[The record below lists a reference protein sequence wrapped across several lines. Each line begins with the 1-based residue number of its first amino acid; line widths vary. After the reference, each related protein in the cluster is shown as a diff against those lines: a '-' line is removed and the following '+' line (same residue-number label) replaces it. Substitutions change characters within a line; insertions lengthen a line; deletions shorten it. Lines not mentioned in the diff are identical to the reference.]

1 MAYFFNH
8 IKGLTENSGTK
19 CLTYIKWSNTAAT
32 ADKSVEAVPTITNNE
47 IDYGHIITQNAAN
60 QQVNYLSIT
69 ELYINGAKSSFIY
82 KTDEQR
88 INYDGKIFLTELEA
102 TNFIS
107 STADISTKLT
117 IDTDKV
123 ELSKDTSGR
132 GTITATGKIEGL
144 YFNATSDRRAKTNI
158 RPIAYGALDIIM
170 NTPVYTFNY
179 IKDNAESCGIMAQDL
194 PEDYSFDFID
204 RSNPDLLKV
213 HESKLVYL
221 LWKALQEQQLEI
233 KKLQCEIEELKNN

>member
-8 IKGLTENSGTK
+8 IKGLTENNGTQ
-19 CLTYIKWSNTAAT
+19 CLTYIKWSNTVAT
-32 ADKSVEAVPTITNNE
+32 ESKSVEAVPTITNNE
-47 IDYGHIITQNAAN
+47 IEYGHIITQNAAN
-60 QQVNYLSIT
+60 QQVNYLSIN
-69 ELYINGAKSSFIY
+69 ELRIGNDSTGFTYDVDNHEVHYGAKIFI
-82 KTDEQR
+82 
-88 INYDGKIFLTELEA
+88 TEIKS
-102 TNFIS
+102 NVFSS
-107 STADISTKLT
+107 STADISTNLT

-123 ELSKDTSGR
+123 ILSND
-132 GTITATGKIEGL
+132 GTIVAKGKIEGM
-144 YFNATSDRRAKTNI
+144 YFNALSDRRAKTNI
-158 RPIAYGALDIIM
+158 YPIADGALDIVM

-194 PEDYSFDFID
+194 PKDYSFDFID

-233 KKLQCEIEELKNN
+233 RQLKDELEELKNN

>member
-8 IKGLTENSGTK
+8 IKGLTENNGTQ
-19 CLTYIKWSNTAAT
+19 CLTYIKWSNAAAT
-32 ADKSVEAVPTITNNE
+32 ADLSIEAVPTITNNG

-60 QQVNYLSIT
+60 QQVNSLSINK
-69 ELYINGAKSSFIY
+69 LRIGNDLNSFIY
-82 KTDEQR
+82 DVDNHEVS
-88 INYDGKIFLTELEA
+88 YGAKIFITEIKS
-102 TNFIS
+102 NVFSS

-123 ELSKDTSGR
+123 VLSNN
-132 GTITATGKIEGL
+132 GTIVAKGKIEGL

-158 RPIAYGALDIIM
+158 YPIADGALDIVM

-221 LWKALQEQQLEI
+221 LWKAIQEQQLEI
-233 KKLQCEIEELKNN
+233 RKLKDELEELKNN

>member
-8 IKGLTENSGTK
+8 IKGLTEQGTK

-32 ADKSVEAVPTITNNE
+32 DALSVQSVPTITNNE
-47 IDYGHIITQNAAN
+47 KDYGHIITQNAAN
-60 QQVNYLSIT
+60 QQVNYLTVNDFTAAKFHIGGSSEIVYSPDIEQIQYGGNILLDKITTNELTVNNFLKFSGDSI
-69 ELYINGAKSSFIY
+69 I
-82 KTDEQR
+82 
-88 INYDGKIFLTELEA
+88 
-102 TNFIS
+102 
-107 STADISTKLT
+107 
-117 IDTDKV
+117 
-123 ELSKDTSGR
+123 LSNSNSG

-158 RPIAYGALDIIM
+158 YPIADGALDIVM
-170 NTPVYTFNY
+170 NTPIYTFNY
-179 IKDNAESCGIMAQDL
+179 IKDNVESCGVMAQDL

-204 RSNPDLLKV
+204 RSDPDLLKI

>member
-8 IKGLTENSGTK
+8 IKGLTEQGTK

-32 ADKSVEAVPTITNNE
+32 DALSVQSVPTITNNE
-47 IDYGHIITQNAAN
+47 KDYGHIITQNAAD
-60 QQVNYLSIT
+60 QQINYLSISK
-69 ELYINGAKSSFIY
+69 LYIKGAKSSFIY
-82 KTDEQR
+82 NNDKQQ
-88 INYDGKIFLTELEA
+88 INYDGKIFLKELEA
-102 TNFIS
+102 TNFTS

-117 IDTDKV
+117 INTDKV
-123 ELSKDTSGR
+123 ELFSD
-132 GTITATGKIEGL
+132 GTVVAKGKIEGL

-158 RPIAYGALDIIM
+158 YPIADGALDIVM

-179 IKDNAESCGIMAQDL
+179 IKDNVESCGVMAQDL

-204 RSNPDLLKV
+204 RSNPDLLKI

-233 KKLQCEIEELKNN
+233 KKLQCEIEELKK

>member
-8 IKGLTENSGTK
+8 IKGLTENNGTQ

-32 ADKSVEAVPTITNNE
+32 EGLSVEAVPTITNNG
-47 IDYGHIITQNAAN
+47 IDYGHIITQHAAN
-60 QQVNYLSIT
+60 QQVDYLSINKLRISNDT
-69 ELYINGAKSSFIY
+69 NSFTY
-82 KTDEQR
+82 NVDKQR
-88 INYDGKIFLTELEA
+88 VNYDGKIFLEELEA
-102 TNFIS
+102 TNFTS
-107 STADISTKLT
+107 STADISTELT
-117 IDTDKV
+117 INTDKV
-123 ELSKDTSGR
+123 KLSND
-132 GTITATGKIEGL
+132 GTVIATGKIEGL

-158 RPIAYGALDIIM
+158 RPIAYGALDIVM
-170 NTPVYTFNY
+170 NTPIYTFNY
-179 IKDNAESCGIMAQDL
+179 IKDNVESCGIMAQDL

-233 KKLQCEIEELKNN
+233 RQLKDELKELKNN

>member
-1 MAYFFNH
+1 MAYFLNH
-8 IKGLTENSGTK
+8 IKGLTENGTQ

-32 ADKSVEAVPTITNNE
+32 DTLSVQSVPTITNNGK
-47 IDYGHIITQNAAN
+47 DYGHIITQNAAN
-60 QQVNYLSIT
+60 QQVNYLSIA
-69 ELYINGAKSSFIY
+69 ELYIKGAKSSFTY
-82 KTDEQR
+82 NNDKQQ
-88 INYDGKIFLTELEA
+88 INYDGKIFLKELEA
-102 TNFIS
+102 NNFTS

-117 IDTDKV
+117 INTNKII
-123 ELSKDTSGR
+123 LSND
-132 GTITATGKIEGL
+132 GTVVAKGKIEGL

-158 RPIAYGALDIIM
+158 YPIADGALDIVM

-204 RSNPDLLKV
+204 RSDPDLLKI

-233 KKLQCEIEELKNN
+233 RQLKDELKELKNN

>member
-8 IKGLTENSGTK
+8 IKGLTENNGAQ

-32 ADKSVEAVPTITNNE
+32 ADKSVEAVPTIINNE
-47 IDYGHIITQNAAN
+47 IEYGHIITQNATD
-60 QQVNYLSIT
+60 QQVNYLSVN
-69 ELYINGAKSSFIY
+69 ELHIGKSSEIRY
-82 KTDEQR
+82 VDSNDTHQ
-88 INYDGKIFLTELEA
+88 IQYGGSIFLDQVQSNLIT
-102 TNFIS
+102 TNNSIIKESLKFSGGSI
-107 STADISTKLT
+107 
-117 IDTDKV
+117 V
-123 ELSKDTSGR
+123 LSNDNSG

-158 RPIAYGALDIIM
+158 QPITDGALNIVM

-179 IKDNAESCGIMAQDL
+179 IKNNVESCGIMAQDL

-204 RSNPDLLKV
+204 RSDPDLLKV

>member
-8 IKGLTENSGTK
+8 IKGLTENNGTQ

-32 ADKSVEAVPTITNNE
+32 ADKSVEAVPTITNNGIE
-47 IDYGHIITQNAAN
+47 YGYIITQNAAN
-60 QQVNYLSIT
+60 QQVDYLSINKLRIGNDT
-69 ELYINGAKSSFIY
+69 NSFTYDVDNHEVSYGAKIFITEIQSSVFS
-82 KTDEQR
+82 
-88 INYDGKIFLTELEA
+88 
-102 TNFIS
+102 S
-107 STADISTKLT
+107 STANISDKLT
-117 IDTDKV
+117 IDTNKIV
-123 ELSKDTSGR
+123 LSND
-132 GTITATGKIEGL
+132 GTVVAKGKIEGL

-233 KKLQCEIEELKNN
+233 RKLKDELEELKNN

>member
-8 IKGLTENSGTK
+8 IKGLTENNGTQ

-32 ADKSVEAVPTITNNE
+32 ADKSVEAVPTITNNGIE
-47 IDYGHIITQNAAN
+47 YGYIITQNAAN
-60 QQVNYLSIT
+60 QQVDYLSINKLRIGNDT
-69 ELYINGAKSSFIY
+69 NSFTYDVDNHEVSYGAKIFITEIQSSVFS
-82 KTDEQR
+82 
-88 INYDGKIFLTELEA
+88 
-102 TNFIS
+102 S
-107 STADISTKLT
+107 STANISDKLT
-117 IDTDKV
+117 IDTNKIV
-123 ELSKDTSGR
+123 LSND
-132 GTITATGKIEGL
+132 GTVVAKGKIEGL

-158 RPIAYGALDIIM
+158 RPIAYGALDIVM
-170 NTPVYTFNY
+170 NTPIYTFNY

-221 LWKALQEQQLEI
+221 LLVNRKDDEPYPLL
-233 KKLQCEIEELKNN
+233 

>member
-8 IKGLTENSGTK
+8 IKGLTGNSGTK

-60 QQVNYLSIT
+60 QKVNYLSATNLTAEKFHI
-69 ELYINGAKSSFIY
+69 GKSSEIIY
-82 KTDEQR
+82 SEGAQQ
-88 INYDGKIFLTELEA
+88 IQYGGNIFLDQLT
-102 TNFIS
+102 TNQ
-107 STADISTKLT
+107 LT
-117 IDTDKV
+117 IGDFLKFRGDSII
-123 ELSKDTSGR
+123 LSNDNSG

-158 RPIAYGALDIIM
+158 KPIADGALDIVM

-194 PEDYSFDFID
+194 SEDYSFDFID

-233 KKLQCEIEELKNN
+233 KKLQREIEELKNN